1 MLLTN
6 DLGIWIQIKQHTKL
20 RHMLFKKKNLR
31 HMDFLILV
39 ANVDQCIVFK
49 NNVPINY
56 LPILEN
62 SSKVVDSRNIWKK
75 KKKEK

>member
-1 MLLTN
+1 
-6 DLGIWIQIKQHTKL
+6 
-20 RHMLFKKKNLR
+20 
-31 HMDFLILV
+31 MDFLILV
-39 ANVDQCIVFK
+39 ANVDQCMVFK

-75 KKKEK
+75 KRKKKTQRKFY